1 MGQNCS
7 IIGGTVVT
15 SKNSLLLPLYKISF
29 KQWQDAA
36 EGFYKNYANV
46 VRLNSQHV
54 AEILEDLSF
63 KRRLIQD
70 VLLLLGLPDWQEEDI
85 HDNEERPSGR
95 LSLHETATPKSS
107 GADCDAQEF
116 FFSMMMLSTG
126 TMLEKV
132 TFFLKRY
139 DPTNAGYVESVA
151 FLMIMLATAKGLHS
165 ITQLTPPSFAQL
177 RELSSNQTT
186 WTVSDVLRVLDENE
200 TAKLYLEAISDVHSI
215 EDALVVVRKLKADMD
230 RSLEQHKRRAT
241 SDAQKS
247 KVPHSLDKMEKN
259 SAEDADDLHMTES
272 ETNLLSV
279 VTVEKVLCEVLPNCS
294 VDYDIFIDALREAEF
309 ECDEAGVEFNIR
321 NGASK
326 DDDADVTKK
335 GHEGIYAP

>member
-1 MGQNCS
+1 
-7 IIGGTVVT
+7 
-15 SKNSLLLPLYKISF
+15 
-29 KQWQDAA
+29 
-36 EGFYKNYANV
+36 
-46 VRLNSQHV
+46 
-54 AEILEDLSF
+54 
-63 KRRLIQD
+63 
-70 VLLLLGLPDWQEEDI
+70 
-85 HDNEERPSGR
+85 
-95 LSLHETATPKSS
+95 
-107 GADCDAQEF
+107 
-116 FFSMMMLSTG
+116 
-126 TMLEKV
+126 
-132 TFFLKRY
+132 
-139 DPTNAGYVESVA
+139 
-151 FLMIMLATAKGLHS
+151 
-165 ITQLTPPSFAQL
+165 
-177 RELSSNQTT
+177 
-186 WTVSDVLRVLDENE
+186 
-200 TAKLYLEAISDVHSI
+200 
-215 EDALVVVRKLKADMD
+215 MD